1 MPAKDFYHDIV
12 KNALIK
18 DGWTITNDPYIL
30 SIGKR
35 DLFVDLGADKLLSA
49 EKGLKKIAVEIKSFT
64 SLSRVN
70 DLEKALGQYILYYDI
85 IQDIEPERLLYLAI
99 TESIFEEFFT
109 EPIGQIL
116 LKNQRLSLMTFD
128 AKQEVICQW
137 IQ

>member
-109 EPIGQIL
+109 
-116 LKNQRLSLMTFD
+116 
-128 AKQEVICQW
+128 
-137 IQ
+137 

>member
-1 MPAKDFYHDIV
+1 MPAKNFYHDIV

-35 DLFVDLGADKLLSA
+35 DLFVDLGANKLLSA

-116 LKNQRLSLMTFD
+116 LKNQRLSLITFD

-137 IQ
+137 IP